1 MSFLRFPFPF
11 SFSFS
16 FPAFARLRASRADVL
31 QQALH
36 DALARRRPQALGGLL
51 SSHGCRRVAACLSRE
66 PGPVIADALS
76 LLPPAQRR
84 AVFVRLGRAARRRAE
99 CIGGRAFDA
108 FQAAGASDA
117 ADAAG
122 TAVPAGTW
130 RRAWARVARSC
141 RRPPGAGA

>member
-1 MSFLRFPFPF
+1 MSFLRFPF
-11 SFSFS
+11 SFPLS
-16 FPAFARLRASRADVL
+16 FPAFARRRASRADVL

-99 CIGGRAFDA
+99 RIGGRAFDA
-108 FQAAGASDA
+108 FQAAGA

-130 RRAWARVARSC
+130 WRAWARVARSC
-141 RRPPGAGA
+141 RRLPGAGA

>member
-1 MSFLRFPFPF
+1 MSFLRFPFSFSF

-16 FPAFARLRASRADVL
+16 FPAFARLRASRTDVL

-36 DALARRRPQALGGLL
+36 DALARRRPQALCGLL
-51 SSHGCRRVAACLSRE
+51 DRHGCRRVAACLSRE

-99 CIGGRAFDA
+99 RIGGRAFDA
-108 FQAAGASDA
+108 FRAASA

-122 TAVPAGTW
+122 TAATGGMW
-130 RRAWARVARSC
+130 RRARARVARCC
-141 RRPPGAGA
+141 RRLPGARA